1 LCRYTA
7 EVMCLLPGDDAVMAE
22 AGTPPTDRAD
32 PADPTDPADP
42 PTVTA
47 MGEEGSEPTDPPAE
61 PPTEPAGP
69 VPVAVPMAEFL
80 TLAGCGG
87 DALKNWR
94 TTVAGA
100 DTRLL
105 LS

>member
-1 LCRYTA
+1 
-7 EVMCLLPGDDAVMAE
+7 
-22 AGTPPTDRAD
+22 
-32 PADPTDPADP
+32 
-42 PTVTA
+42 
-47 MGEEGSEPTDPPAE
+47 
-61 PPTEPAGP
+61 
-69 VPVAVPMAEFL
+69 MAEFL